1 MLFVSIKNNLQSL
14 IDLLRQL
21 SPSQYNSSCTALSDA
36 SIGSHYRHI
45 IEMFRCL
52 LDKYDKGIVNY
63 DHRPRSKTIETNIEV
78 ALQELELL
86 IAQIEKPNKNL
97 SIEQT
102 LCAEKILAKSNYH
115 RELLFNLDH
124 TIHHQPLIKIG
135 VSEYD
140 NIILDDNF
148 GIAPSTLKYRKQN
161 M

>member
-21 SPSQYNSSCTALSDA
+21 SPSQYNSSCTVLSGA

-52 LDKYDKGIVNY
+52 LDHYDKGTVNY
-63 DHRPRSKTIETNIEV
+63 DHRPRNKTIETNIEV
-78 ALQELELL
+78 ALQELESLL
-86 IAQIEKPNKNL
+86 TQIEQPNKNL

-102 LCAEKILAKSNYH
+102 LGAEKILAKSNYH

-124 TIHHQPLIKIG
+124 TIHHQALIKIG
-135 VSEYD
+135 VSEYS

-148 GIAPSTLKYRKQN
+148 GVAPSTVKYRKQN
-161 M
+161 V